1 MLSISSL
8 CPAESAETTFRRA
21 QKLGL
26 TKWSPTETG
35 ASRASFLKE
44 AVSRAYKERTR
55 DYLQPKQ
62 QKTSI
67 VDSGNASPDSPQSSP
82 NGSTRDASVYQQK
95 IPVDGFPWESPDDQP
110 PQYSEQPDSPNGA
123 ATELSPI
130 SNYPS
135 VMNRLEDQWR
145 REALSASGSSIVP
158 DMQRV
163 SGTNVFVPISTSR
176 PMSTVPYLGSLIE
189 QPTSGQILDPADE
202 AIYRMVYQLGF
213 TEDDAKWALKITDT
227 GDSVKPDAA
236 VNLLLR
242 ERKKRERGNRFSKLK
257 RGSSNMDHPP
267 GTPLLDPKSLSN
279 APGWRW
285 A

>member
-1 MLSISSL
+1 
-8 CPAESAETTFRRA
+8 
-21 QKLGL
+21 
-26 TKWSPTETG
+26 
-35 ASRASFLKE
+35 
-44 AVSRAYKERTR
+44 
-55 DYLQPKQ
+55 
-62 QKTSI
+62 
-67 VDSGNASPDSPQSSP
+67 
-82 NGSTRDASVYQQK
+82 
-95 IPVDGFPWESPDDQP
+95 
-110 PQYSEQPDSPNGA
+110 
-123 ATELSPI
+123 
-130 SNYPS
+130 
-135 VMNRLEDQWR
+135 
-145 REALSASGSSIVP
+145 
-158 DMQRV
+158 
-163 SGTNVFVPISTSR
+163 
-176 PMSTVPYLGSLIE
+176 MSTVPYLGSLIE